1 MRALEYFA
9 TMDEAWAFVI
19 RPLLVAS
26 VLVIMSGVLSVIVVL
41 KRLAFAGQGISH
53 AAFGGIGLAAV
64 ITTTWMI
71 IRAPQDGASMQAAGV
86 GQGGWVELAIVML
99 FCVAASVLIARL
111 SNQREFREDTGIGLL
126 LVASMAL
133 GGVLV
138 DLSRHLAQSYNFAA
152 SSRSWESVL
161 FGSMLLAGDGDLIF
175 AAIVAGLVTLTLMV
189 YRRWIMMWVLD
200 ESSCSAFG
208 VPAGFVRGL
217 VMGLL
222 AVCVVT
228 STKLA
233 GVVPATA
240 LLVLPGA
247 IGLRLSRSGPT
258 VIALAIGLGLV
269 SVAIALLLSLELNL
283 QPGPSLVMVMTG
295 VYIIAWLAKRTQQP
309 R

>member
-9 TMDEAWAFVI
+9 SMDEAWAFVI

-64 ITTTWMI
+64 TTTTWMI
-71 IRAPQDGASMQAAGV
+71 VRGGDPGSARAVGV
-86 GQGGWVELAIVML
+86 GQGGWIELAIVML
-99 FCVAASVLIARL
+99 FCITASVLIARL

-138 DLSRHLAQSYNFAA
+138 DLSRHLAQTSGLPA

-161 FGSMLLAGDGDLIF
+161 FGSMLLASNSDLIF
-175 AAIVAGLVTLTLMV
+175 AIIVAALMV
-189 YRRWIMMWVLD
+189 LMLLMYRRWIMMWVLD

-217 VMGLL
+217 IMGML

-247 IGLRLSRSGPT
+247 IGLRLSRKGPI
-258 VIALAIGLGLV
+258 VIMLSIGLGLL
-269 SVAIALLLSLELNL
+269 SVAIALWLSLELNL
-283 QPGPSLVMVMTG
+283 QPGPSLVMVMTS
-295 VYIIAWLAKRTQQP
+295 VYIIAWLLTRRAARP
-309 R
+309 

>member
-9 TMDEAWAFVI
+9 SMDEAWAFVL
-19 RPLLVAS
+19 RPMLVGGL
-26 VLVIMSGVLSVIVVL
+26 LVIMSAVLSVIVVL

-71 IRAPQDGASMQAAGV
+71 ARSREGGTVSGAVGV

-99 FCVAASVLIARL
+99 FCVGASVLIARL

-126 LVASMAL
+126 LVTSMAL

-138 DLSRHLAQSYNFAA
+138 DLSRHLAQSSGLPA

-161 FGSMLLAGDGDLIF
+161 FGSMLLAGDADLLF
-175 AAIVAGLVTLTLMV
+175 AAVVAALVAGVLVI
-189 YRRWIMMWVLD
+189 YRRWLLMWVLD

-217 VMGLL
+217 VMALL

-247 IGLRLSRSGPT
+247 IGLRLSRKGPV
-258 VIALAIGLGLV
+258 VIAYAIGLGLL
-269 SVAIALLLSLELNL
+269 SVAIAMFASLQLNL
-283 QPGPSLVMVMTG
+283 QPGPSLVMVLTV
-295 VYIIAWLAKRTQQP
+295 VYAIAWVVTRKS
-309 R
+309 